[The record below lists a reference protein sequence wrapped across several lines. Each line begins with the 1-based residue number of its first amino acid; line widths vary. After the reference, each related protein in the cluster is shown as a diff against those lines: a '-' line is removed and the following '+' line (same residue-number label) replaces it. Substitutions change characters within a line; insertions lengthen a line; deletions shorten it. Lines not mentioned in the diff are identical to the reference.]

1 MNENASIKIKSG
13 SRSPAV
19 TFKAQ
24 GGQLVIRVAKS
35 SDEAKAIAGK
45 AAVKARAKAKASRA
59 ILRALDDLLE
69 EEPRDRSGVLQ
80 ADVPAKLRTELVGL
94 AKSEGKTLTALFLD
108 LLDEWVDPNTGRP
121 RLKRRANGSTYDK
134 WPGIRR
140 YVGEAHTIHNE
151 AKAAKTLSRLQVE
164 VGPKVVTAVEGRLI
178 GSRVSKGL
186 FLTAVGLNIIERH
199 NAE

>member
-35 SDEAKAIAGK
+35 SEDAKAIAGK

-59 ILRALDDLLE
+59 ILEALDDLLNE
-69 EEPRDRSGVLQ
+69 PPRDRSGFLQ
-80 ADVPAKLRTELVGL
+80 ADVPTKLRTELVEL
-94 AKSEGKTLTALFLD
+94 AKSDGKTLTSLFLD
-108 LLDEWVDPNTGRP
+108 LIDEWVDPNTGRP

-151 AKAAKTLSRLQVE
+151 AKAEKTLSRLQVE
-164 VGPKVVTAVEGRLI
+164 VGPKVVAAVEGRLI
-178 GSRVSKGL
+178 GSRVSKSL
-186 FLTAVGLNIIERH
+186 FLTAVGLDIIERH
-199 NAE
+199 KAE

>member
-1 MNENASIKIKSG
+1 MNENASIKINTG

-35 SDEAKAIAGK
+35 SEEAKAIAGK
-45 AAVKARAKAKASRA
+45 AAVKTRAKAKASRA
-59 ILRALDDLLE
+59 ILRALDDLLDE
-69 EEPRDRSGVLQ
+69 ETRDRSGFLQ
-80 ADVPAKLRTELVGL
+80 GDVPAKLRTELGEL
-94 AKSEGKTLTALFLD
+94 AKAGGKTLTALFLD
-108 LLDEWVDPNTGRP
+108 LIDEWVDPNTGRP

-140 YVGEAHTIHNE
+140 YVGEAGPVHNE
-151 AKAAKTLSRLQVE
+151 AKTAKTLSRLQVE
-164 VGPKVVTAVEGRLI
+164 VGPKVVAAVEGRLI

-186 FLTAVGLNIIERH
+186 FLTAAGLDIIERH
-199 NAE
+199 KAE